1 MSAPAR
7 TLAVY
12 ADTRG
17 RGTCRGCGA
26 AITWAEVVASGKRMP
41 FTGDPVPLRTE
52 NERANLSD
60 ICAGPETPLG
70 FTGGRVI
77 EHLPFEDNHWA
88 ACPQRQRFAAKGR
101 R

>member
-1 MSAPAR
+1 MP
-7 TLAVY
+7 TDVKTIAVY

-26 AITWAEVVASGKRMP
+26 AMTWAEVVASGKRMP

-52 NERANLSD
+52 NQCAAEINL
-60 ICAGPETPLG
+60 LG

-77 EHLPFEDNHWA
+77 DHLAFDDNHWA
-88 ACPQRQRFAAKGR
+88 SCQARDQFKKGSR
-101 R
+101 